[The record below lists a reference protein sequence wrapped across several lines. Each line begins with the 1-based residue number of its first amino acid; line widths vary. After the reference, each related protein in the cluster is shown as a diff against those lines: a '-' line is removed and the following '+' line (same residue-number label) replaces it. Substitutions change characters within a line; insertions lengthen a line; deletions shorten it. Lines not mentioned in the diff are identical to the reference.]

1 MIHSHSAYP
10 QNWELIS
17 EQLADQSYAVADQFL
32 SPEQVLLFNQMVL
45 NHYQSG
51 QFKTAGVGRGLTY
64 LEKEKVR
71 GDQIY
76 WLSEK
81 NTDPLIRNYWEDIA
95 RLTQYLNRTCFL
107 GLRSSEFHFAVFPIG
122 QEYKR
127 HLDVFKDSDARKISV
142 IVYLNPEWQEDWGG
156 ALRLYLPNGELDIQ
170 PLGGRMVCMRSE
182 LIEHAVLPVK
192 RERYSLTG
200 WLKTADPLLI

>member
-1 MIHSHSAYP
+1 MIHSHSAFLH
-10 QNWELIS
+10 NWELIS
-17 EQLADQSYAVADQFL
+17 EQLALQSYAVVDQFL
-32 SPEQVLLFNQMVL
+32 SPEQVLLFYQMVI

-64 LEKEKVR
+64 LEEEKVR

-81 NTDPLIRNYWEDIA
+81 NTDSLIQNYWEDIG

-122 QEYKR
+122 KEYKR

-156 ALRLYLPNGELDIQ
+156 ALRLYLPDGELDIQ

-200 WLKTADPLLI
+200 WLKTADPLLT